1 MKTNLIETESTIQME
16 INAIIDILKSRI
28 EQYGL
33 SLSKFQ
39 SLVDKFYQCYN
50 SDKPYD
56 CYISYLR
63 SLFKNNGQDF
73 ELYTITVVS
82 SPVLLP
88 MLAVKQ
94 TVISFNLNNHSY
106 FDIVGVLATIL
117 DQYGMDVNLFYKP
130 SVPNTLSILMVMYT
144 MVNFTKKM
152 LENYMT
158 NTIVTVEGVDFL
170 SLIYNQ
176 LDTLEQTLLIGINKM
191 FQLLAEASKSRETT
205 CQTV

>member
-1 MKTNLIETESTIQME
+1 
-16 INAIIDILKSRI
+16 
-28 EQYGL
+28 
-33 SLSKFQ
+33 
-39 SLVDKFYQCYN
+39 
-50 SDKPYD
+50 
-56 CYISYLR
+56 
-63 SLFKNNGQDF
+63 
-73 ELYTITVVS
+73 
-82 SPVLLP
+82 

-106 FDIVGVLATIL
+106 FDIVGVLATLL

-152 LENYMT
+152 LENYMS
-158 NTIVTVEGVDFL
+158 NTVVTVEGVDFL

-191 FQLLAEASKSRETT
+191 IQLLAEASKSRETT
-205 CQTV
+205 CQTA